1 MEMVY
6 PLLLP
11 LSVSHARLL
20 LSLWF
25 ILGKIP
31 CSAPGPVTLL
41 STVLWIRAL
50 DKDLEE
56 GKQTEET
63 LTVVNT
69 SRLSGSVLSS
79 STRDF
84 I

>member
-1 MEMVY
+1 METVY

-11 LSVSHARLL
+11 PSVFPARLL

-31 CSAPGPVTLL
+31 RSAPGPVTLL
-41 STVLWIRAL
+41 STVLRIRAL
-50 DKDLEE
+50 DKDLRE

-69 SRLSGSVLSS
+69 SGLSGSVLSS

>member
-1 MEMVY
+1 METVY

-11 LSVSHARLL
+11 PTVSHARLL

-41 STVLWIRAL
+41 SIVLGLSAL

-63 LTVVNT
+63 LTVVST
-69 SRLSGSVLSS
+69 SGLSGSVLSS
-79 STRDF
+79 FTRDF